1 MSQVATYLQQWSH
14 FVFMLALWV
23 FVVVGVFGAVRKM
36 TVFGYSK
43 RSALWMSGLLL
54 LSGLV
59 GGFYFWAHQ
68 KEVELGAGLQHHHIQ
83 LPEDW
88 AKDQSPKA
96 RHEGS
101 KAYATVAFRG
111 EGLLLKHLDANG
123 KWVEFQPTAE
133 DISQRDFAVATTT
146 RLAEQSQMFWRLA
159 LEWWLGC
166 LIAAVAGFIAG
177 RSDRKPAANSAAQ
190 PDARDKA
197 ARAAGRGR

>member
-1 MSQVATYLQQWSH
+1 MSQLGTYLQQWGH
-14 FVFMLALWV
+14 FVSMLALWV
-23 FVVVGVFGAVRKM
+23 FVVVGVFDAVRKLA
-36 TVFGYSK
+36 VFGYSK
-43 RSALWMSGLLL
+43 RPAILASGLLVV
-54 LSGLV
+54 SGLV

-68 KEVELGAGLQHHHIQ
+68 KEVGLIAGLQHRHTP

-88 AKDQSPKA
+88 AKDQSAKA

-123 KWVEFQPTAE
+123 RWVEFHPTAE
-133 DISQRDFAVATTT
+133 DIGHRDFAVAVTT

-166 LIAAVAGFIAG
+166 LIAAVGGFIAA

-190 PDARDKA
+190 PDARDRA
-197 ARAAGRGR
+197 ARAAGRER